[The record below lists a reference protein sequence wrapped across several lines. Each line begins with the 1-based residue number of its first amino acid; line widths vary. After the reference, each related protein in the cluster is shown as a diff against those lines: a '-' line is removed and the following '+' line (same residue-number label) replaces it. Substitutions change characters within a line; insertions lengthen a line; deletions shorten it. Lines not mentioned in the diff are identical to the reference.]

1 MSIFL
6 QKPDMRH
13 RIKSISAYSQRQEVE
28 VEPKTS
34 EFDQDLV
41 KLDER
46 ELRRLRRN
54 FGPVLRQDL
63 RPLRFPSVFR
73 AARHGKGREQT
84 RYISKRRSSPKT

>member
-34 EFDQDLV
+34 EFDEDLV

-54 FGPVLRQDL
+54 FGPYYARTYA
-63 RPLRFPSVFR
+63 RYAFPP
-73 AARHGKGREQT
+73 
-84 RYISKRRSSPKT
+84 Y